1 MYVPVQHLLA
11 LSSVLLC
18 ARSICKQLAAAKV
31 VNRGAKA
38 ISLTKGMR
46 VRAEGPQLIS
56 QMVSRILGIDCSVLM
71 GANIAGDIAREEV
84 RWMHVQSGGG
94 MLGGGGEAN
103 A

>member
-1 MYVPVQHLLA
+1 MGAARLDR
-11 LSSVLLC
+11 VLNRTHWNTRTC
-18 ARSICKQLAAAKV
+18 SICKQLAAAKV

-71 GANIAGDIAREEV
+71 GANIAGDIAKEEV
-84 RWMHVQSGGG
+84 R
-94 MLGGGGEAN
+94 LGFM
-103 A
+103 